1 MYEYIITCGLYIAY
15 CFYVGSNA
23 KYSQTFFEIRVCS
36 GNGSVENQ
44 EFLMIY
50 VENLRKEFKKTV
62 KEPGLKGSL
71 KSFIKPKKEIV
82 AAVKDISFEVQE
94 GEILGFIGP
103 NGAGKSTVIKMLT
116 GILSPTSGK
125 CTING
130 KDPQKDRKTY
140 VKEIGV
146 VFGQRTQLWW
156 DLPLTE
162 TYTVLKEI
170 YEVDDSRFKKRM
182 GFLNEVLE
190 LDSFINSPVRTLS
203 LGQRMRADIAA
214 SLLHSPK
221 VLFREVDCMFREIK
235 RALKM
240 HRIFIVQELKR
251 FTEYKGDFLTGAVGL
266 LLAQLC
272 NIVFISVI
280 FGQIPEL
287 MGWKYNEVMFIYGFS
302 LIPKALDH
310 LFFDNLWS
318 VGYFIVRKGDFDK
331 YLTRPI
337 NPLFHVMA
345 EKFQVDAFGEMVIG
359 IILLSCSLPSIEVEW
374 GIGKILLVIVAIIFA
389 SFIYTG
395 IKVGT
400 AAIAFWTKRS
410 GNITFMFYMVNDF
423 VKYPIDIYNNVVRS
437 VLTYI
442 IPFAFTSYFPALYF
456 LTGENPIFNIGMTI
470 VVALIVMTIGVLI
483 WNRGIKAYESAG
495 S

>member
-1 MYEYIITCGLYIAY
+1 
-15 CFYVGSNA
+15 
-23 KYSQTFFEIRVCS
+23 
-36 GNGSVENQ
+36 
-44 EFLMIY
+44 
-50 VENLRKEFKKTV
+50 
-62 KEPGLKGSL
+62 
-71 KSFIKPKKEIV
+71 
-82 AAVKDISFEVQE
+82 
-94 GEILGFIGP
+94 
-103 NGAGKSTVIKMLT
+103 
-116 GILSPTSGK
+116 
-125 CTING
+125 
-130 KDPQKDRKTY
+130 
-140 VKEIGV
+140 
-146 VFGQRTQLWW
+146 
-156 DLPLTE
+156 
-162 TYTVLKEI
+162 
-170 YEVDDSRFKKRM
+170 
-182 GFLNEVLE
+182 
-190 LDSFINSPVRTLS
+190 
-203 LGQRMRADIAA
+203 
-214 SLLHSPK
+214 
-221 VLFREVDCMFREIK
+221 MFREIK

-272 NIVFISVI
+272 NIIFISVI

-374 GIGKILLVIVAIIFA
+374 GIGKVLLVIVAIIFA

-395 IKVGT
+395 IKIGT
-400 AAIAFWTKRS
+400 SAIAFRTKRS

-456 LTGENPIFNIGMTI
+456 LTGKNLLFNIGMTI